1 MRLRGYQWGEL
12 IGILFLLAS
21 TATQIFYVDPL
32 RREIEWRMATF
43 SMQQTGQLQMRAIYD
58 ARISM
63 LRALKSRAD
72 EIQEVETERN
82 ASLAKFKTADANIA
96 DYLLAK
102 QPIEDYLQY
111 IVIILFA
118 IGSLLAGFGRAME
131 MVAGRRL
138 E

>member
-1 MRLRGYQWGEL
+1 MRLRGYQWSEM

-63 LRALKSRAD
+63 LRALKSPAED
-72 EIQEVETERN
+72 IQQAETERN
-82 ASLAKFKTADANIA
+82 GASAKFNTADANIS
-96 DYLLAK
+96 DYPHAK

-111 IVIILFA
+111 VVIVLFA
-118 IGSLLAGFGRAME
+118 IGSLLTGFGRAME
-131 MVAGRRL
+131 MLAGRRVV
-138 E
+138 